1 MSKLSAGHRDP
12 YPCSRL
18 LLICLSRREISRIH
32 IGMIRYLLLTH
43 SLVIGKE
50 ASVANDCAIVFIGE
64 IGVKLHMHSVSLR
77 YKLLSS
83 RVIAC
88 G

>member
-1 MSKLSAGHRDP
+1 
-12 YPCSRL
+12 
-18 LLICLSRREISRIH
+18 
-32 IGMIRYLLLTH
+32 MIRYLLLTH

-64 IGVKLHMHSVSLR
+64 IRVKLHMHSVSLR